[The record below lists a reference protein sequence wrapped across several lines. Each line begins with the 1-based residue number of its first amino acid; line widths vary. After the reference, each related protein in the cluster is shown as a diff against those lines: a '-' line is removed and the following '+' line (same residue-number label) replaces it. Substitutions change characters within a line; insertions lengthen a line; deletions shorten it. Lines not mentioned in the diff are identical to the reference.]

1 MNNTIGYRRAVSDE
15 LQAILRYWMERMP
28 DEGQGGFFGRIDGEG
43 LVHPGAPR
51 GLVLNSRI
59 LWSFSAAYRNT
70 GDPGY
75 LPMARRAYEYLA
87 LHFVDRENG
96 GAFWSVAP
104 DGTPLET
111 RKQIYGLAFFIY
123 GLSEYYAVTGEED
136 ALEAA
141 VSLFRLI
148 ERHSFDTGRKGYK
161 EAFTRDWQSLDDL
174 RLSEKDANEQKTM
187 NTHLHLLEAY
197 TNLYR
202 SWPDVL
208 LLQRIKDLLEVF
220 TRYIVDGATGH
231 LGLFFGD
238 DWSVRSALVSYGH
251 DIEAGWL
258 LHEAAIV
265 TGDGE
270 WMIATR
276 RLAVMLAAAAAEGL
290 DEDGGLWHERKP
302 DSRKSDG
309 AEGRAAPTVRR
320 VRGAD
325 GPADSSGLVREK
337 HWWPQAEAMIGFLN
351 AWELTG
357 EAIWFE
363 RSLASWAFIQRWI
376 RDPAGGEWYWGV
388 RADHSP
394 MPGEDKAGFWKCPY
408 HNSRAC
414 LEIMRRLGGGGVS
427 GGGRASVG
435 GGG

>member
-1 MNNTIGYRRAVSDE
+1 
-15 LQAILRYWMERMP
+15 
-28 DEGQGGFFGRIDGEG
+28 
-43 LVHPGAPR
+43 
-51 GLVLNSRI
+51 
-59 LWSFSAAYRNT
+59 
-70 GDPGY
+70 
-75 LPMARRAYEYLA
+75 MARRAYEYLM

-123 GLSEYYAVTGEED
+123 GLSEFYAVTGEQD

-141 VSLFRLI
+141 VFLFRLI
-148 ERHSFDTGRKGYK
+148 ERHSFDTVRKGYK

-202 SWPDVL
+202 SWPDGV

-220 TRYIVDGATGH
+220 TLHILDGATGH

-238 DWSVRSALVSYGH
+238 DWSVRSGLVSYGH

-270 WMIATR
+270 WMIKTR
-276 RLAVMLAAAAAEGL
+276 RLAVKLAAAAAEGL
-290 DEDGGLWHERKP
+290 DEDGGLWWEP
-302 DSRKSDG
+302 DSLARQ
-309 AEGRAAPTVRR
+309 
-320 VRGAD
+320 RGAY
-325 GPADSSGLVREK
+325 GPADSGGLVREK

-357 EAIWFE
+357 EAIWYD
-363 RSLASWAFIQRWI
+363 RSLASWAFIQRCI

-414 LEIMRRLGGGGVS
+414 LEIMRRLGGGG
-427 GGGRASVG
+427 
-435 GGG
+435 